1 MSAFWGNAIGVLI
14 VVLMFSFVGYW
25 IWLWRARHK
34 KSFDRMSRLP
44 MEDDITNL
52 TSHPTSEENRHE

>member
-14 VVLMFSFVGYW
+14 VLLMFIFIGYW

-34 KSFDRMSRLP
+34 KTFDRMSRLP
-44 MEDDITNL
+44 MEDEIPHH
-52 TSHPTSEENRHE
+52 TSHPNTEENHHE